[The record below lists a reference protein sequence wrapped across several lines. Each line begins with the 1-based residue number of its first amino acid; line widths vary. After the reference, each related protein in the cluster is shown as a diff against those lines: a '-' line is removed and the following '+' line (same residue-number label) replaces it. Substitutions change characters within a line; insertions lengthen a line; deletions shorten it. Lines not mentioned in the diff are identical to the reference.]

1 MKERNKINKPIF
13 IIGCPRSGTGIF
25 HQLLRLHPDI
35 AWITPVTN
43 RCFSLKYGKFYENP
57 STAKYIQNIVKY
69 LPDILV
75 PKKYSGPYDGSLKIK
90 FQYETNEGHAIWNS
104 FCPLE
109 DHYLD
114 ENDLSDEAVNY
125 FRKVVKGHLEIFNKS
140 RFVNKMP
147 HNSMRIRYIS
157 GIFPDAKFIHIIRN
171 PRAVI
176 NSILNRRVV
185 ENENVNDWWGVKPP
199 NWKDYKNKNS
209 FKQVV
214 NQWYYT
220 IEIINKDRK
229 ILRDDQ
235 YFEIKYEDLMDEPE
249 MIMDEVIN
257 FAELRKSKKFKN
269 ELFQYKNKLED
280 KNYKSNKKF
289 SDGEKREIKKICN
302 KYLVNYG
309 YVI

>member
-125 FRKVVKGHLEIFNKS
+125 FREVVKGHLEIFNKS

-147 HNSMRIRYIS
+147 HNSMRIRYIN
-157 GIFPDAKFIHIIRN
+157 GIFPDAKFIHILRDG
-171 PRAVI
+171 RAVVNSLLKRRRLEKGSI
-176 NSILNRRVV
+176 NS
-185 ENENVNDWWGVKPP
+185 WWATKPKKWRKYKKLP
-199 NWKDYKNKNS
+199 GAQQSAYQWRDIIQQIKKDKKYLKK
-209 FKQVV
+209 
-214 NQWYYT
+214 
-220 IEIINKDRK
+220 
-229 ILRDDQ
+229 DQ
-235 YFEIKYEDLMDEPE
+235 YYEFKYEDLIEKTDESMRQIISFLELNPE
-249 MIMDEVIN
+249 KYFKEEIVKFFNQLESRN
-257 FAELRKSKKFKN
+257 FKWSKNLSKKQKKN
-269 ELFQYKNKLED
+269 IMNICED
-280 KNYKSNKKF
+280 LLKEYNY
-289 SDGEKREIKKICN
+289 I
-302 KYLVNYG
+302 
-309 YVI
+309 